1 MEQCHQNKPIG
12 KAGFS
17 EDINKKIQSDHKNCE
32 NNSNSSQSFFGTEW
46 QVPVLDGVH
55 FRQDHDNDTPCL
67 RGFPSRDREGTLR
80 TWTWTGHPFIA
91 TRPGLVNYENDNL
104 ICQLHSKCVS
114 ICMEAD
120 KSPSRQKAFNGMTKN
135 YLPYQKTRDLIVTDP
150 CTPADHILTD
160 HSINTIISAMWEGPD
175 YTKFYNDIGEEEAS
189 FFFSRH
195 QNGRYSD
202 MAVKEFG
209 FPNDTILTT
218 GASHPDLTSNNV
230 TNHAL
235 LISNA
240 SYTDGTQSKH
250 AAVILPS
257 PKKRARILGHE
268 THSQS
273 LS

>member
-1 MEQCHQNKPIG
+1 MIVVLKMEQCHQNKPIG

-104 ICQLHSKCVS
+104 IRQLHSKCVS

-120 KSPSRQKAFNGMTKN
+120 KSPSRQKAFN
-135 YLPYQKTRDLIVTDP
+135 
-150 CTPADHILTD
+150 D

-240 SYTDGTQSKH
+240 SYTDGTQSKRP
-250 AAVILPS
+250 AGILPF

-268 THSQS
+268 TPS